1 MLPSLVAFVAL
12 GLLSA
17 CTLYDSA
24 VYSNRP
30 GTVELPGS
38 GDPRQPTI
46 YIVATGDTVDGIAR
60 RFNVPAQTI
69 IDSNSLRP
77 PYRILPGQWLELP
90 NASGGSY
97 AYNGSRPYDDSRY
110 APGGNAPPG
119 SPGPVQ
125 VQQLA
130 PPPGTASAPP
140 PSYPSAPPPSAS
152 VTPPPAPGGSGYQV
166 SSAPPPSHGGP
177 TAITPPPGTKAP
189 PPAPPQVAS
198 TGPVKFE
205 WPLRGQIVL
214 GFGSHPGGVQNDGIN
229 IAAARGTPVKAAE
242 SGTVLYAGDEVKG
255 FGKLVLIGHAEGYVT
270 AYADNDEL
278 LVSKGQ
284 RVAKGMVIAKVG
296 QTGNVTSPQLHFEIR
311 QKNKPV
317 DPTGLLGR

>member
-1 MLPSLVAFVAL
+1 MSNRWSRPATARLTLVALVAL
-12 GLLSA
+12 GLLSG
-17 CTLYDSA
+17 CRLYDSA

-38 GDPRQPTI
+38 GDPNQPTI
-46 YIVATGDTVDGIAR
+46 YVVATGDTVDGIAR
-60 RFNVPAQTI
+60 RFNVPSQTI
-69 IDSNSLRP
+69 IERNSLKP

-90 NASGGSY
+90 NASGGGSY
-97 AYNGSRPYDDSRY
+97 AYNDNRN

-119 SPGPVQ
+119 NPGPVQ

-130 PPPGTASAPP
+130 PPPGTGSAPP
-140 PSYPSAPPPSAS
+140 PSRPA
-152 VTPPPAPGGSGYQV
+152 TPPPAGTSGSNGYQV
-166 SSAPPPSHGGP
+166 SSPPPHGGPAALAPPPGSK
-177 TAITPPPGTKAP
+177 TP

-198 TGPVKFE
+198 AGPVKFE
-205 WPLRGQIVL
+205 WPLRGQVVL

-284 RVAKGMVIAKVG
+284 RVAKGAVIAKVG
-296 QTGNVTSPQLHFEIR
+296 QTGNVASPQLHFEIR

-317 DPTGLLGR
+317 DPTGLLGP